1 MEKQQIIERLKK
13 LKALKDRGE
22 GGEAVNAERMFADL
36 CKKYNIS
43 PDIFD
48 EEDEPSDHAVV
59 GGNKEYI
66 EILSQIVWKRV
77 GREDNRVR
85 VLSQEKL
92 KHIKKAELKMLDDLY
107 GVKGW
112 DVLINC
118 TSAEFVQVMFEWEI
132 LKSNYDE
139 RKKAFMYAFL
149 DRNDLL
155 LEATDENERQRVG
168 SEEHKKIAMEAVRYS
183 AFMEKANVHKA
194 IDSGN

>member
-66 EILSQIVWKRV
+66 EILCQIVWKRV

-85 VLSQEKL
+85 VLSQEKC
-92 KHIKKAELKMLDDLY
+92 KHIKKAELKMLEDLY

-183 AFMEKANVHKA
+183 AFMEKANVYKA